1 MERTLL
7 KTLQSN
13 EIGAKHEISAVFY
26 LVFICA
32 EELDF
37 WKLVI
42 SLLSKTENPP

>member
-7 KTLQSN
+7 KTLQSS
-13 EIGAKHEISAVFY
+13 EVGAKHEICDAFY

-32 EELDF
+32 EGLDF

-42 SLLSKTENPP
+42 RLLSKTENPP